1 MPYRQQESL
10 YAEWWKHDGSSFF
23 RAPENHHFALEG
35 EAENSVYKVTRSPLA
50 HPSYQLQFAVQQLQQ
65 QKLQARQLLEQN
77 QARQQVTKKKSCLG
91 CGSADWVLD
100 VQNKPR
106 DSTCGRDFVK
116 EVALKVGCNKSS
128 ITCSDFDSNFDT
140 VVPNS
145 FFHYIDI
152 LRAGGNL
159 KKGLYYWCSGWL
171 LDAKSGPRCMEQYF
185 HSARRIFQGYND
197 LIDTFVTLLCYY
209 GERERDR
216 FWVMSKRLP
225 C

>member
-1 MPYRQQESL
+1 M
-10 YAEWWKHDGSSFF
+10 
-23 RAPENHHFALEG
+23 
-35 EAENSVYKVTRSPLA
+35 ENSVYKVTRGPLA

-65 QKLQARQLLEQN
+65 QKLQAKQLLEQN

-91 CGSADWVLD
+91 CSSADWVLD

-106 DSTCGRDFVK
+106 DSTCGRDCVK

-128 ITCSDFDSNFDT
+128 ITCSDFDSSFDT

-159 KKGLYYWCSGWL
+159 KKGLYL
-171 LDAKSGPRCMEQYF
+171 LVFWMTPGCQRWTTMYGQYF
-185 HSARRIFQGYND
+185 HSARRIFQSYND
-197 LIDTFVTLLCYY
+197 LIDALVTLLCYY
-209 GERERDR
+209 GERYMYSEWCPKGFPAKRKEA
-216 FWVMSKRLP
+216 FGWTNPHSKQL
-225 C
+225 CVQ